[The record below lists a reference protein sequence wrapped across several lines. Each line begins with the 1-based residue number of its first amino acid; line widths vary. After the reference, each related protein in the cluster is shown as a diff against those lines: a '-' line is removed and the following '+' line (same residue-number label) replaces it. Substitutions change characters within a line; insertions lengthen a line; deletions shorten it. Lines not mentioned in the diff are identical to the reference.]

1 MTRRRTAALA
11 FAVGSLLLGACEI
24 DAADG
29 EPTVDEVLA
38 DAGDARTRATTGTT
52 DTGGTGVAAGS
63 SAPTST
69 TKPGTATTARPAAVP
84 GGGTATTGWTVSRI
98 VDGDTLDVRR
108 ADGLVETVR
117 VAGIDTPERGECG
130 YTEATRHISSLTLGR
145 AVLLTQA
152 DSDDRDRY
160 GRIIRYV
167 DVDGIDAGL
176 AQITGGFA
184 IARYDSRDGYG
195 WHPREDEYIAADN
208 ATAHMCPGFG
218 STSGRGITSTTAGAS
233 TGTNGDV
240 YYQNCAAV
248 RAAGAAPLLRGQPG
262 YRTALDG
269 DKDGVACE

>member
-1 MTRRRTAALA
+1 MTGRRRGVAAVVAAL
-11 FAVGSLLLGACEI
+11 LLLAGCEVDEAGI
-24 DAADG
+24 D
-29 EPTVDEVLA
+29 PTVDDVLA
-38 DAGDARTRATTGTT
+38 DTDDARTQAATGATSAAGIGATGT
-52 DTGGTGVAAGS
+52 G
-63 SAPTST
+63 PTST
-69 TKPGTATTARPAAVP
+69 TRAGTTTTRAAASPGGRPA
-84 GGGTATTGWTVSRI
+84 TAGWTVTRI
-98 VDGDTLDVRR
+98 VDGDTVDVSGPGGV
-108 ADGLVETVR
+108 AETVR

-130 YTEATRHISSLTLGR
+130 YGEATRHMSSLTLGR
-145 AVLLTQA
+145 AVVLTQA

-160 GRIIRYV
+160 GRIIRYI
-167 DVDGIDAGL
+167 DVDGLDAGL

-218 STSGRGITSTTAGAS
+218 STSGRGITGTTAAPTTGA
-233 TGTNGDV
+233 NGDV

-248 RAAGAAPLLRGQPG
+248 RAAGAAPLYQGQPG